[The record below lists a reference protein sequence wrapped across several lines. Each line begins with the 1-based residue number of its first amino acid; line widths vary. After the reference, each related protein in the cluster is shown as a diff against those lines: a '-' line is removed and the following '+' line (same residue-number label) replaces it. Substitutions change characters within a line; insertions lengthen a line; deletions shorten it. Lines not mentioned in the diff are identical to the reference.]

1 VRSRSKI
8 ENAISTKQV
17 AWVGK
22 DRRVVVERDLVELA
36 LGLRLPAGKTIELWG
51 LTGANRQIQLLPPES
66 ELAKLRDS
74 YEQLVAEKDVAWDKS
89 GDDKT
94 AIHRRLA
101 GFFRIKC
108 RARRQGK
115 NLRLT
120 LPPDV
125 VDLDLL
131 RTQEALVLLVV
142 GEVVEL
148 WRQDRSTEMAASEN
162 LSEFTRQV
170 RDILENDE

>member
-1 VRSRSKI
+1 
-8 ENAISTKQV
+8 
-17 AWVGK
+17 
-22 DRRVVVERDLVELA
+22 VERDLVEPA
-36 LGLRLPAGKTIELWG
+36 LGLQLRAGKTIPLWA
-51 LTGANRQIQLLPPES
+51 LVGANRQIRLLPPES

-74 YEQLVAEKDVAWDKS
+74 YEQLVAEKQVAWDMS
-89 GDDKT
+89 DDDKT

-101 GFFRIKC
+101 GFFQITC
-108 RARRQGK
+108 RARRQSR

-131 RTQEALVLLVV
+131 RTKEALVLLVV
-142 GEVVEL
+142 GGVVEL
-148 WRQDRSTEMAASEN
+148 WRRDRWTEMATIEN
-162 LSEFTRQV
+162 LSEFARQV